1 MAVIHGYGRQ
11 KIQKK
16 KKKPQ
21 KDEMVNSDL
30 HQEYVFQKPMLQN
43 VKE

>member
-1 MAVIHGYGRQ
+1 MAMED
-11 KIQKK
+11 KKFKK
-16 KKKPQ
+16 KKKKTQ

>member
-1 MAVIHGYGRQ
+1 MAMEDNS
-11 KIQKK
+11 KTKNNKK
-16 KKKPQ
+16 KQ

-30 HQEYVFQKPMLQN
+30 HQEYVFQKPTLQN

>member
-1 MAVIHGYGRQ
+1 MAMED
-11 KIQKK
+11 KKFKK
-16 KKKPQ
+16 KKKNPQ